1 MEQIIRVLHL
11 WSTNTPL
18 GKMMVEVEVS
28 LQYGLSAFKTSAS
41 HRSLLIQQLT
51 GIILY
56 EMSVSS
62 TSLTTLP

>member
-11 WSTNTPL
+11 WSTKTPL

-28 LQYGLSAFKTSAS
+28 LQYGLPALKTFAS